1 MCFLRS
7 VLELRNKWFISR
19 FICGV
24 ARALRHRSFPKILV
38 AVCQN
43 LVGVQSKLHE
53 FYIYHTSKIFKN
65 KIYIFWSI
73 SIYTFFIV
81 STFHWET
88 TVPNIPYNIHSFSI
102 LQCIPKYSCTVHG
115 TQIFVFLGLNDTW
128 FIKCTFAYKLFNTK
142 HEEWKCWLH
151 NLIEVELL
159 DIKILKMWFC
169 MTFAYH

>member
-1 MCFLRS
+1 MQSIFNRKTIIQYYLTVINCFLRW

-24 ARALRHRSFPKILV
+24 AKALRHRSFPKILV

-53 FYIYHTSKIFKN
+53 YYIYHTSKIFKT
-65 KIYIFWSI
+65 KMYIFWSI

-88 TVPNIPYNIHSFSI
+88 TVPNIPYNLHSFSI
-102 LQCIPKYSCTVHG
+102 LQCIPKYSCT
-115 TQIFVFLGLNDTW
+115 Q
-128 FIKCTFAYKLFNTK
+128 CME
-142 HEEWKCWLH
+142 HEYLCYL
-151 NLIEVELL
+151 
-159 DIKILKMWFC
+159 
-169 MTFAYH
+169 A